1 MKKLFLSILLLLL
14 FVCISVFS
22 QEKKMPTD
30 YVNPFIGT
38 GPENNSLS
46 GNNYPGATVP
56 FGMVQLSPDTRT
68 EVDWDYNSGYNYND
82 KHIVGFSHTHLSGT
96 GLADLFDILFM
107 PVSGDIDLWH
117 NNPEQYQS
125 EFSHAK
131 ESARPGYYQVMLD
144 RYDINAELTATAR
157 CGFHKYSYAKGKSSR
172 LIINLVHSR
181 KKGSWDTQII
191 KSQMRVVDSY
201 TVEGYRVIT
210 GWARLRKVYFQI
222 KFSKPIIGNEM
233 TDHGTVYKDIS
244 VLNSTS
250 LKAVFDFDT
259 SDGQPLLAKIA
270 ISPVSVD
277 NARQNMETELAGWNF
292 DKTVQN
298 AYDQWNKELGKIQI
312 EANDVEK
319 EIFYTALYH
328 AFIQPNAMSDVNGD
342 YMASDFTV
350 KNINDNYGGEGHY
363 STFSLWDTYRGA
375 HPLYTILQPERTE
388 DFVRSLVRQYDT
400 DGHLPVWQ
408 IWGQDNYCMIG
419 NHSIPVIVDAIDKGI
434 AGIDIEKAYEAV
446 KNSSLTEHLN
456 SPFKVWEKYK
466 YMPENIQS
474 QSVSITLE
482 MAYNDWCVAQLAQKL
497 GKEADYNH
505 FIDRSKYYKNL
516 YNSET
521 KFFQSKDDKGNW
533 IEPFNPLT
541 YGGNG
546 GAPFTE
552 GNAWQYYWY
561 VPHDVQDL
569 ISLTGGRKAFLNKL
583 DTFFSLEEHDEH
595 INNNASGFIGQYA
608 HGNEPSHHV
617 AYLYNYVGEP
627 SKTQYYVNKILTELY
642 NNSSSGYAGND
653 DCGEMSV
660 WYVFGALGFYPV
672 NPANGIYDITSPLFT
687 KASLDLGNGKYFTI
701 KSNKKSEKDI
711 YIQSV
716 TLNGK
721 KYDSTFI
728 SHQDIMNGGT
738 MEFRMGSKPSKWGR
752 M

>member
-1 MKKLFLSILLLLL
+1 MKKLFLPILL

-22 QEKKMPTD
+22 QEKKMPAD

-46 GNNYPGATVP
+46 GNNYPGATTP

-125 EFSHAK
+125 AFSHEK
-131 ESARPGYYQVMLD
+131 ENARPGYYQVMLD

-157 CGFHKYSYAKGKSSR
+157 CGFHKYSYPKGKSSQ

-181 KKGSWDTQII
+181 KKGSWDTQIV
-191 KSQMRVVDSY
+191 KSQMRVVDSH

-250 LKAVFDFDT
+250 MKAVFDFDT

-277 NARQNMETELAGWNF
+277 NARQNMVTELTEWNF
-292 DKTVQN
+292 DEAVADAEKS
-298 AYDQWNKELGKIQI
+298 WNNELGKIQI
-312 EANDVEK
+312 EANDMEK
-319 EIFYTALYH
+319 EIFYTSLYH
-328 AFIQPNAMSDVNGD
+328 AFIQPNKMSDVNGD
-342 YMASDFTV
+342 YMDSDFTV
-350 KNINDNYGGEGHY
+350 KNVNDNYGGDVHY

-375 HPLYTILQPERTE
+375 HPLYTILQPKRTE
-388 DFVRSLVRQYDT
+388 DFVRSLVRHYDT

-419 NHSIPVIVDAIDKGI
+419 NHAIPVIVDAIKKGI
-434 AGIDIEKAYEAV
+434 GGLNAEKAYEAV

-497 GKEADYNH
+497 GKEDDYNH
-505 FIDRSKYYKNL
+505 FMERSKYYRNL

-561 VPHDVQDL
+561 VPHDIQDL

-583 DTFFSLEEHDEH
+583 DTFFTLDEHDDH

-660 WYVFGALGFYPV
+660 WYVFSALGLYPV
-672 NPANGIYDITSPLFT
+672 NC
-687 KASLDLGNGKYFTI
+687 K
-701 KSNKKSEKDI
+701 
-711 YIQSV
+711 
-716 TLNGK
+716 
-721 KYDSTFI
+721 
-728 SHQDIMNGGT
+728 
-738 MEFRMGSKPSKWGR
+738 
-752 M
+752 

>member
-1 MKKLFLSILLLLL
+1 MKKTLIPILLLVTL
-14 FVCISVFS
+14 SVFS
-22 QEKKMPTD
+22 QQKKMLTD

-38 GPENNSLS
+38 GPVDNSLS

-68 EVDWDYNSGYNYND
+68 EIDWDYNSGYNYND

-96 GLADLFDILFM
+96 GLADFFDILFL
-107 PVSGDIDLWH
+107 PVSGDIDFWH
-117 NNPEQYQS
+117 NNPENYQS
-125 EFSHAK
+125 AFSHDR
-131 ESARPGYYQVMLD
+131 ENARPGYYQVLLD
-144 RYDINAELTATAR
+144 RYNVNSELTATTR
-157 CGFHKYSYAKGKSSR
+157 CGFHKYTYPKGESSH
-172 LIINLVHSR
+172 LIVNLVHSR

-191 KSQMRVVDSY
+191 KSQIRQVDEY
-201 TVEGYRVIT
+201 TVEGFRIIT

-222 KFSKPIIGNEM
+222 KFSKPIIGNQM

-250 LKAVFDFDT
+250 MKAVFDFDT
-259 SDGQPLLAKIA
+259 SDGQPLLAKVA
-270 ISPVSVD
+270 ISPVSVN
-277 NARQNMETELAGWNF
+277 NAHQNMQTELSGWNF
-292 DKTVQN
+292 DEAVQQ
-298 AYDQWNKELGKIQI
+298 AEELWNKELGKIEI

-319 EIFYTALYH
+319 EIFYTSLYH
-328 AFIQPNAMSDVNGD
+328 SFIQPNAISDVNGD

-350 KNINDNYGGEGHY
+350 KNINNTYGGAEHY

-375 HPLYTILQPERTE
+375 HPLYTILQPERTK

-419 NHSIPVIVDAIDKGI
+419 NHSIPVIVDAIGKGI
-434 AGIDIEKAYEAV
+434 AGLDVEKAYEAV
-446 KNSSLTEHLN
+446 KNSSMIEHVN

-482 MAYNDWCVAQLAQKL
+482 MAYNDWCVAQLAKQL
-497 GKEADYNH
+497 GKEEDYAH
-505 FIDRSKYYKNL
+505 FIGRSRYYRNL

-521 KFFQSKDDKGNW
+521 NFFQPRDDRGNW
-533 IEPFNPLT
+533 IEPFNPLK

-561 VPHDVQDL
+561 VPHDVEDL
-569 ISLTGGRKAFLNKL
+569 INLTGGKKAFLNKL

-617 AYLYNYVGEP
+617 AYLYNYAGQP
-627 SKTQYYVNKILTELY
+627 AKTQYYVNKILTELY

-701 KSNKKSEKDI
+701 TTNKKSDKDI
-711 YIQSV
+711 YIQSA

-721 KYDSTFI
+721 KYEETFI
-728 SHQDIMNGGT
+728 SHQQIMNGGT
-738 MEFRMGSKPSKWGR
+738 IEFKMGNKPSRWGTK
-752 M
+752 